1 MRLERRVR
9 TVLLDQTGLAGM
21 LEGLRRRETLVV
33 RIGVVL
39 KKRSVSGWLAGWL
52 AGRQAGRWATAVV
65 MMMMMMGSDSRVR
78 QQRHD
83 ESRGIPARERFKS
96 SGLKCQVE
104 SGR

>member
-39 KKRSVSGWLAGWL
+39 KKRSVSGWLAG
-52 AGRQAGRWATAVV
+52 RWTTAV
-65 MMMMMMGSDSRVR
+65 MMMMMVVV
-78 QQRHD
+78 
-83 ESRGIPARERFKS
+83 I
-96 SGLKCQVE
+96 VE
-104 SGR
+104 